1 MLNAP
6 TLEKLHALKL
16 DALAAAWTE
25 QQHQADMTALA
36 FDERL
41 GLLVEAEWLA
51 RENKRLIRALQEAK
65 LKLAQACIE
74 AIDYPARRELDKAV
88 IRQLATCRWV
98 EEHHNVILVGATGTG
113 KSFIA
118 CALAHQACRKG
129 YRAGYRRA
137 ARLFHEL
144 ALARA
149 DGTYVR
155 LLTKLDRLD
164 VLVVD
169 SCGAL
174 SNVESARLRRGGERR
189 FGLGTPHY
197 GGGHSACSHSRMV
210 AFRRQ
215 AGRRGAAPRACA
227 FASAFRFISRSIVA
241 YRLVVVTLAC
251 PSQCAIVGRSTPDCS
266 RWTAVLWRRLCGW
279 SFLCAKVG
287 HAAAAAWR
295 CLARMKRTPN
305 RVRGVPR

>member
-25 QQHQADMTALA
+25 QQHQADLTALG

-51 RENKRLIRALQEAK
+51 RENKRLGRALQEAK
-65 LKLAQACIE
+65 LKLAHACIE

-88 IRQLATCRWV
+88 IRQLATCRWI

-129 YRAGYRRA
+129 YRAAYRRA
-137 ARLFHEL
+137 SRLFQEL

-155 LLTKLDRLD
+155 LLTKLARLD
-164 VLVVD
+164 VLLID
-169 SCGAL
+169 DWAL
-174 SNVESARLRRGGERR
+174 APVQDAERR
-189 FGLGTPHY
+189 DLLEILEDRY
-197 GGGHSACSHSRMV
+197 GV
-210 AFRRQ
+210 
-215 AGRRGAAPRACA
+215 
-227 FASAFRFISRSIVA
+227 RSTIITSQLPPA
-241 YRLVVVTLAC
+241 QWHDYLSDATLADAIC
-251 PSQCAIVGRSTPDCS
+251 DRLLHNAHRIVLKGPS
-266 RWTAVLWRRLCGW
+266 RRKE
-279 SFLCAKVG
+279 AK
-287 HAAAAAWR
+287 
-295 CLARMKRTPN
+295 LDS
-305 RVRGVPR
+305 